1 VTYVATAPTYPQDP
15 EWVERISVHQGRR
28 PEAWRLRE
36 TLEVADLLRAAQ
48 PTETILVDCLTLW
61 VTATVDRADGWRDT
75 TQAMGAVDTALGDL
89 IDALRCTRA
98 DVVLVTN
105 EVGSG
110 ITPATASGRL
120 FRDLLGRVNAEVA
133 AACDDVQIVTSGIP
147 RTLRGRPWATT
158 ST

>member
-1 VTYVATAPTYPQDP
+1 
-15 EWVERISVHQGRR
+15 
-28 PEAWRLRE
+28 
-36 TLEVADLLRAAQ
+36 
-48 PTETILVDCLTLW
+48 
-61 VTATVDRADGWRDT
+61 
-75 TQAMGAVDTALGDL
+75 MGAVDTALGDL
-89 IDALRCTRA
+89 LDALRRTRA

-110 ITPATASGRL
+110 IAPATASGRL

-147 RTLRGRPWATT
+147 RMLRGRPWTTT